1 MASALVQKEKRMK
14 TLVVRFF
21 ALGGL
26 LCIGSAASAA
36 ETTTVDT
43 LLAEG
48 YTVVAAVTSQIGP
61 GVFLQ
66 KGQSLQLCFVSE
78 TPNSPAVT
86 TRYCK
91 PVH

>member
-1 MASALVQKEKRMK
+1 MKRLAVRSLAFAGLMGISSAVL
-14 TLVVRFF
+14 
-21 ALGGL
+21 
-26 LCIGSAASAA
+26 AA

-43 LLAEG
+43 LLADG

-66 KGQSLQLCFVSE
+66 KGKSLELCFVSE
-78 TPNSPAVT
+78 TPNSPGLT
-86 TRYCK
+86 TQYCK

>member
-1 MASALVQKEKRMK
+1 MRN
-14 TLVVRFF
+14 LVVWLC

-26 LCIGSAASAA
+26 VAIGSMASAA

-43 LLAEG
+43 LLADG

-78 TPNSPAVT
+78 TPSSLAVT

>member
-1 MASALVQKEKRMK
+1 MRNLIVCLFACSGLV
-14 TLVVRFF
+14 
-21 ALGGL
+21 G
-26 LCIGSAASAA
+26 IGSNASAA

-43 LLAEG
+43 LLADG
-48 YTVVAAVTSQIGP
+48 YMVVAALTSQIGP

-78 TPNSPAVT
+78 TPSSLAVT
-86 TRYCK
+86 THYCK

>member
-1 MASALVQKEKRMK
+1 MKNLVVGVCAFGALV
-14 TLVVRFF
+14 
-21 ALGGL
+21 G
-26 LCIGSAASAA
+26 IGSIAMAA

-43 LLAEG
+43 LLHDG

-66 KGQSLQLCFVSE
+66 KGQNLQLCFVSE
-78 TPNSPAVT
+78 TPNSPALT

>member
-1 MASALVQKEKRMK
+1 MRNW
-14 TLVVRFF
+14 VVWLF
-21 ALGGL
+21 ACGGL
-26 LCIGSAASAA
+26 VGIGSMAFAA

-48 YTVVAAVTSQIGP
+48 YAVVAAVTSQIGP

-78 TPNSPAVT
+78 TPNSPALT

>member
-1 MASALVQKEKRMK
+1 MK
-14 TLVVRFF
+14 NLVVWLCAF
-21 ALGGL
+21 GGL
-26 LCIGSAASAA
+26 VGIGSMASAA

-43 LLAEG
+43 LLADG

-78 TPNSPAVT
+78 TPSSLAVT

>member
-1 MASALVQKEKRMK
+1 MNMRAGLPLALAF
-14 TLVVRFF
+14 L
-21 ALGGL
+21 LGT
-26 LCIGSAASAA
+26 AATAFAA

-43 LLAEG
+43 LLADG
-48 YTVVAAVTSQIGP
+48 YAVVAAVTSPIGP

-66 KGQSLQLCFVSE
+66 KGTSLELCFVSE
-78 TPNSPAVT
+78 TSSAPSVT

>member
-1 MASALVQKEKRMK
+1 MRNLIVW
-14 TLVVRFF
+14 LF
-21 ALGGL
+21 ACGGL
-26 LCIGSAASAA
+26 VGIGSIALAA

-43 LLAEG
+43 LLADG

-66 KGQSLQLCFVSE
+66 KGQNLEVCFVSE
-78 TPNSPAVT
+78 TPSSPAVT

>member
-1 MASALVQKEKRMK
+1 MRNW
-14 TLVVRFF
+14 VVWLF
-21 ALGGL
+21 ACGGL
-26 LCIGSAASAA
+26 VGIGSMAFAA

-48 YTVVAAVTSQIGP
+48 YAVVAAVTSQIGP

-66 KGQSLQLCFVSE
+66 KGQNLEVCFVAE
-78 TPNSPAVT
+78 TPSSPALT

>member
-1 MASALVQKEKRMK
+1 MRNPVVWLFVLAAL
-14 TLVVRFF
+14 
-21 ALGGL
+21 APS
-26 LCIGSAASAA
+26 GSASAA
-36 ETTTVDT
+36 ETAATVDT

-61 GVFLQ
+61 GVFLE
-66 KGQSLQLCFVSE
+66 KGQSLELCFVAE